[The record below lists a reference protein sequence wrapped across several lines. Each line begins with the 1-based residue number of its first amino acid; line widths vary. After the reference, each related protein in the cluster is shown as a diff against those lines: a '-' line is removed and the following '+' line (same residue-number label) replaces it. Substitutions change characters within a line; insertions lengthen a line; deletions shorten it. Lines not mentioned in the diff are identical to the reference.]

1 MTLGRRHMGVD
12 VAATRADV
20 SGPFPL
26 EGGRVR
32 DGGGDARQKERFGPD
47 ADPRVLQTI
56 PDSTEAETT
65 PPPSPTLPPSRG
77 KGDNRRQRDENDRLP
92 MGRRQAIAAGAAWVL
107 AGAAPA
113 PARRVVSLNPCLDAA
128 LLAVADPGQIAALSH
143 FSREE
148 GASSV
153 GAAALKFPFVYESA
167 EEVIAHSPDLVLA
180 SRHSSLATRNALR
193 RLGVPVLLFATPDS
207 IAGSLA
213 QMMRIA
219 VALGRAAQG
228 RAQQAR
234 IEAALAAA
242 APPPGTRPLTA
253 LVYQRGGFSSGPGTL
268 MDELL
273 TRTGFTN
280 AIVRYGI
287 TRTSN
292 VPLEQVVADPPQVLL
307 RGVEYPGQPGWGERI
322 MSHPALARVGPR
334 MRIVTFPQRLM
345 YCGGPNLIEAAALL
359 AAARRRASG
368 GAA

>member
-1 MTLGRRHMGVD
+1 MAIGRREM
-12 VAATRADV
+12 
-20 SGPFPL
+20 L
-26 EGGRVR
+26 
-32 DGGGDARQKERFGPD
+32 
-47 ADPRVLQTI
+47 
-56 PDSTEAETT
+56 
-65 PPPSPTLPPSRG
+65 
-77 KGDNRRQRDENDRLP
+77 
-92 MGRRQAIAAGAAWVL
+92 AAGAAFAL
-107 AGAAPA
+107 AAAAPAPA

-128 LLAVADPGQIAALSH
+128 LLAVADPAQVAALSH

-148 GASSV
+148 DASSV

-167 EEVIAHSPDLVLA
+167 EEVIARSPDLVLA

-193 RLGVPVLLFATPDS
+193 RLGVPVLLFSTPDTV
-207 IAGSLA
+207 AGSLD

-219 VALGRAAQG
+219 SAVGRTARGRAE
-228 RAQQAR
+228 RAR

-242 APPPGTRPLTA
+242 APPPGTKPLTA

-287 TRTSN
+287 TRTRD

-307 RGVEYPGQPGWGERI
+307 RGVDYPGQPGWGERI
-322 MSHPALARVGPR
+322 MRHPALARVGPR

-345 YCGGPNLIEAAALL
+345 FCGGPNLIEAANLLAGVRRRAL
-359 AAARRRASG
+359 AAA
-368 GAA
+368 